1 MREKNKKKKYHSRY
15 GFLDALFVFK
25 LHAFTTIIENTRNI
39 AAGRDAI
46 RIYDEILLKCR
57 NCYT

>member
-1 MREKNKKKKYHSRY
+1 MREKNKKKYQSRY
-15 GFLDALFVFK
+15 GFLDSLFVFK

-39 AAGRDAI
+39 AAVRDAI
-46 RIYDEILLKCR
+46 QIYDEILLKCR